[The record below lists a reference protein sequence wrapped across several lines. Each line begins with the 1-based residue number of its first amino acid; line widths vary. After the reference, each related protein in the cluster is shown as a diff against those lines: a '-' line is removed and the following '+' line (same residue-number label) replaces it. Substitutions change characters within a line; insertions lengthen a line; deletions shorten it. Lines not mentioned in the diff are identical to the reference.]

1 MCWAD
6 HASYL
11 NEAALK
17 KRLRTASAAYGKS
30 DLSRVRPEEARKTL
44 RHLQLVSL
52 LLRRWRDMS
61 RAPAPERL
69 LDGRDVMKALK
80 LPPGPRIGE
89 LLERVREAQAEGEV
103 TDKAGALALIARL
116 K

>member
-1 MCWAD
+1 MAPIRGRAC
-6 HASYL
+6 ASTHQYHPSL
-11 NEAALK
+11 KEAQ
-17 KRLRTASAAYGKS
+17 
-30 DLSRVRPEEARKTL
+30 KTV
-44 RHLQLVSL
+44 RHLQLVSV
-52 LLRRWRDMS
+52 LLRRWRDLS
-61 RAPAPERL
+61 RAPAPARL

-103 TDKAGALALIARL
+103 SDREGALALIARL